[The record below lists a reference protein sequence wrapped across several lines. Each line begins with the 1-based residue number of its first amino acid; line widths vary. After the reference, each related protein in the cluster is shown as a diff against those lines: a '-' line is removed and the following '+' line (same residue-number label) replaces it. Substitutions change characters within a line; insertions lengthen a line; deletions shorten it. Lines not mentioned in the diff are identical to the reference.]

1 MQHSVTNKF
10 LSTTFVKTDGFPQRQ
25 RTKVGRSEVKTVL
38 GRGVSVMSLHFLYQA
53 LSFSFC
59 VLTVSLFSTPE
70 SLSRWPRFLKKTG
83 SVCLTVGNLRAEE
96 HASNM
101 ASQ

>member
-10 LSTTFVKTDGFPQRQ
+10 LSTTFVKTDGLPQRQ
-25 RTKVGRSEVKTVL
+25 RTKVRRSEVRTVL

-59 VLTVSLFSTPE
+59 VLTVSVFNTWVAVKMAQVPEKARKCLLNCGEPE
-70 SLSRWPRFLKKTG
+70 SRGARKQ
-83 SVCLTVGNLRAEE
+83 
-96 HASNM
+96 H
-101 ASQ
+101 